1 MLKPPIRPNMASG
14 SRSVP
19 SRQLSLP
26 QPPAGILTSRADASS
41 TFPPQRTA
49 LPSSGAPPVSRPRPV
64 LGTGVQPKPVRPAS
78 LETRPAPPV
87 YRPGLVPGTSVQ
99 PKPVRPV
106 PLETRPA
113 PPVFNAFPNSRPLVG
128 LLKPTASVR
137 ATAPAIYHPAQDSA
151 LQSKARPSAFPVLTA
166 SLSKNSAPGPQT
178 PAAPTAAR
186 FPGSQPPVVQRMQTS
201 AADEEVTF
209 IDDFVCDTC
218 DRIVRLEVSEGGE
231 HFCPHCSAHLK
242 SLPGTGVRTCKEQ
255 ECSNYMKQVL
265 RSGSCEGNRNG
276 NECKKPLF
284 LVTPEN
290 VDQFPVTATAQV
302 SESKAVRKLKAT
314 LQKAQSYVDS
324 SGSHHKST
332 SGRHGS
338 RQVEQHSS
346 AHKAKKRDR
355 EGYIEKIQGLLA
367 DSDIPA
373 SLQRE
378 ANEMIGKLK
387 NK

>member
-1 MLKPPIRPNMASG
+1 MLKPPLRPNKASG
-14 SRSVP
+14 SKSAP

-26 QPPAGILTSRADASS
+26 QPPAGIVTSRAGASS
-41 TFPPQRTA
+41 TFPPQRTSSP
-49 LPSSGAPPVSRPRPV
+49 PSGTPPVSRPRPV
-64 LGTGVQPKPVRPAS
+64 LGTGVQPKPVGPAL

-87 YRPGLVPGTSVQ
+87 YRPGPVPGTSVQ

-113 PPVFNAFPNSRPLVG
+113 PPVFNPFPTSGPSVG
-128 LLKPTASVR
+128 LLKLTASVR
-137 ATAPAIYHPAQDSA
+137 ATAPAIYHPAQDST
-151 LQSKARPSAFPVLTA
+151 LQSKTRPGAFPALPA
-166 SLSKNSAPGPQT
+166 SLSKNSGPGPQT
-178 PAAPTAAR
+178 PASPTAAR
-186 FPGSQPPVVQRMQTS
+186 FPGSRPPVVQRMQTS

-218 DRIVRLEVSEGGE
+218 DRIVRLEVSESGE
-231 HFCPHCSAHLK
+231 QFCPHCGAHLK
-242 SLPGTGVRTCKEQ
+242 SLPGTGVLTCKEE
-255 ECSNYMKQVL
+255 ECSNYMKHVL
-265 RSGSCEGNRNG
+265 RSGSCEGKRNG

-290 VDQFPVTATAQV
+290 VDALPVTKTAQT

-314 LQKAQSYVDS
+314 LQKAQGYVDS

-355 EGYIEKIQGLLA
+355 EGYIEKIQELLGE
-367 DSDIPA
+367 SDIPA
-373 SLQRE
+373 SLQRD
-378 ANEMIGKLK
+378 ANEMIGKLR